1 MAVQLGATIHVA
13 NAAKSLKLD
22 FSFLIKQKD
31 ATYSLIVPISNFNRK
46 CMQRYLKK
54 MQELKAIMSS

>member
-1 MAVQLGATIHVA
+1 MAVQLGATIYVA

-31 ATYSLIVPISNFNRK
+31 AICSLIVTISNLNRK
-46 CMQRYLKK
+46 CMQGHVKK